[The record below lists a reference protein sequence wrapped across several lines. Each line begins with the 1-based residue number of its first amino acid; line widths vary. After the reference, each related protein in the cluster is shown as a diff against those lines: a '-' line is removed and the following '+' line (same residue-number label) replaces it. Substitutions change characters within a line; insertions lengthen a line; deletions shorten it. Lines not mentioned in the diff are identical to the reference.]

1 MFVSAAAAG
10 QVLSFAFHVFAHDNR
25 MKIKDCDLLLSA
37 VFGKPSGGQEQA
49 AFTRCKNAIYE
60 VKQNKTQNENRKKK
74 ERKKCGRWFGELLG
88 RNLVRAPRASRT
100 RRAGGGEEGFWPL
113 GAPRNAG
120 VSGDATVL
128 AEPSPRTHTRARA
141 RRLVVLTRPRL
152 TARTPTNHIRHS
164 FARRRT
170 HARPP
175 VGACAR
181 PRAGSD
187 S

>member
-100 RRAGGGEEGFWPL
+100 RRAGGRGGGF
-113 GAPRNAG
+113 
-120 VSGDATVL
+120 L
-128 AEPSPRTHTRARA
+128 AARRAAERWSLRRRDRARRTIPTYTHTRPRA
-141 RRLVVLTRPRL
+141 SSRRVDATATHSEDPNQPYPPFIRA
-152 TARTPTNHIRHS
+152 TTHARTPPC
-164 FARRRT
+164 RRMRE
-170 HARPP
+170 A
-175 VGACAR
+175 
-181 PRAGSD
+181 AGGI
-187 S
+187 